1 MSTLETTLEQLQAD
15 VRYLKDR
22 SEILDCIAR
31 HARGCDRHD
40 VDLITAAYHPDAVD
54 EHGSATNVG
63 PEYGE
68 WANKVHAETSKV
80 HTHNITTH
88 SCEID
93 GDTAHAESYVLVV
106 LVGRDGKTAQFIS
119 GRYLDRLERRDGEWR
134 IAIRRST
141 VEAMFLG
148 DARVLASSFFVEKGY
163 LVGTRDRTDLSYER
177 PLNLDIPAPAR
188 W

>member
-1 MSTLETTLEQLQAD
+1 MSPETTFENLCDD
-15 VRYLKDR
+15 VRHLKDR
-22 SEILDCIAR
+22 MAILDCVAR

-40 VDLITAAYHPDAVD
+40 NDLITAAYHEDAID
-54 EHGSATNVG
+54 EHGFATNVG

-68 WANKVHAETSKV
+68 WANNAHATTSIV

-93 GDTAHAESYVLVV
+93 GDVAHAESYVLVV
-106 LVGRDGKTAQFIS
+106 LIGTDGETAQFIS
-119 GRYLDRLERRDGEWR
+119 GRYLDRLERRDEQWR
-134 IAIRRST
+134 IVLRRST

-148 DARVLASSFFVEKGY
+148 DAKVLKSSFFTKKGY
-163 LVGTRDRTDLSYER
+163 QVGTRDRTDLSYAR
-177 PLNLDIPAPAR
+177 PLTLDVQAPAR